1 MEVVDIILIVRHK
14 ENLNIIR
21 NSFSE
26 KQKSPEAEQSQ
37 TGRPEVMR

>member
-1 MEVVDIILIVRHK
+1 VVDTILIGRHK
-14 ENLNIIR
+14 ENLNIIL

-26 KQKSPEAEQSQ
+26 KQKSPGAVQSQ